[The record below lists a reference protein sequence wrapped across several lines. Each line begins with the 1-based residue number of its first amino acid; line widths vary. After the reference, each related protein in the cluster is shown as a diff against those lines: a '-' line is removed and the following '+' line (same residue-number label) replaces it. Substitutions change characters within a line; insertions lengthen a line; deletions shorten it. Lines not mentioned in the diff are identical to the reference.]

1 MFKSMRG
8 NIPGG
13 NFQRGN
19 LMGRSF
25 PDTFILKLQ
34 DRSPLKYL
42 IVRCSSCLVQHS
54 IVVYNIIF
62 YSLIKL

>member
-1 MFKSMRG
+1 MFKNMGR

-13 NFQRGN
+13 NFHGGN
-19 LMGRSF
+19 LMGGNF

-42 IVRCSSCLVQHS
+42 IVRFLPV
-54 IVVYNIIF
+54 
-62 YSLIKL
+62 